1 MRRKPRV
8 RNLLAAL
15 AAAGILFLPAAAQE
29 PPREAGRFRR
39 PDLVEVTALD
49 PGIHLDLRY
58 ATSNNLTGSPLY
70 PVARALL
77 QRPVAKALV
86 RAHRSLEGGGFGIV
100 VWDAYRPWPVTK
112 RLWDAAPAEK
122 RKPQFV
128 ADPSVGS
135 KHNRGCAV
143 DVTLF
148 DRRTGKEASM
158 PSAYDEFTERA
169 RADYAAGDPEAR
181 RLRDLL
187 RAAMEK
193 QGFSVNDAEWWH
205 FNHESCGKYPILSLD
220 LERAGR

>member
-1 MRRKPRV
+1 LREESRTRSLP
-8 RNLLAAL
+8 AAL
-15 AAAGILFLPAAAQE
+15 AAAWILFCPAAAQE

-49 PGIHLDLRY
+49 PGIRLDLRY
-58 ATSNNLTGSPLY
+58 ATSDNLTGSPLY
-70 PVARALL
+70 PVPRAFL

-86 RAHRSLEGGGFGIV
+86 RAHRRLARAGLGIV
-100 VWDAYRPWPVTK
+100 VWDAYRPWSVTK

-122 RKPQFV
+122 RQPQFV

-148 DRRTGKEASM
+148 DRQTGREASM

-169 RADYAAGDPEAR
+169 RADYPGGDPESR
-181 RLRDLL
+181 RRRDLL
-187 RAAMEK
+187 RAAMAKE
-193 QGFSVNDAEWWH
+193 GFSVNDAEWWH
-205 FNHESCGKYPILSLD
+205 FNHASCGKYPILNLD
-220 LERAGR
+220 LGRAGR